1 MLLGIIFIIAG
12 FYSLY
17 TKKPGFFVRDND
29 DKVLQ
34 DELYGKYVQKV
45 SLVYISLGTLMVS
58 VKFIDDLWYLPT
70 WQLLL
75 IIFCLASPLFYYY
88 QSLNK
93 QYFSKSFSSS
103 KEKN

>member
-1 MLLGIIFIIAG
+1 MLLDIIFIIAG

-58 VKFIDDLWYLPT
+58 
-70 WQLLL
+70 
-75 IIFCLASPLFYYY
+75 
-88 QSLNK
+88 
-93 QYFSKSFSSS
+93 SKIYR
-103 KEKN
+103 